1 MAIRI
6 YNTMTQQKE
15 VFEPLNPGKVGI
27 YSCGPTVY
35 DYFHLGNARAFVVPD
50 IIKRYLEYRGYQVT
64 LVQNITD
71 IDDKIIKRA
80 ADEGV
85 PTDVIVDTYT
95 EAFFEDREKLGVMK
109 ADVHPRATQ
118 HISQIIKLIEV
129 LKKKDIAYE
138 VDGDVYYDVSKFPSY
153 GKLSG
158 QNLEELEAGARVDVD
173 AKKRNPMDFA
183 LWKKAKPGEPKWS
196 SPWGEGRPGWHIEC
210 SAMSMTYLGDTFDIH
225 TGGQDLIFPHHEN
238 EIAQSEAA
246 TEAPFVK
253 YWVHNGHINVDGEKM
268 SKSLGN
274 FFTLREILEKYPA
287 DAIRFFL
294 ISSHYRSPINF
305 SDVELAQAARG
316 LERLKNTARNVM
328 DILGNRQAS
337 GEIDQHNLDE
347 FQLKIYEGLRDSKER
362 FISGMDDDFN
372 TAIAISALHDLA
384 RDMNV
389 FMNAA
394 GFVKST
400 LNMSLLALALDDF
413 VRMAEVLGIELLGT
427 SQETQDLKL
436 VDSLMAL
443 LLEVRDDARKRRDWE
458 TADKIRDQLKE
469 LNILVEDTPQG
480 GRWRM
485 S

>member
-95 EAFFEDREKLGVMK
+95 KAFFEDREKLGVMK

-118 HISQIIKLIEV
+118 HISQIIQLIEV

-158 QNLEELEAGARVDVD
+158 QNLEELEVGARVYVD

-183 LWKKAKPGEPKWS
+183 IWKKAKPGEPKWS

-210 SAMSMTYLGDTFDIH
+210 SAMSMTYLGETFDIH

-246 TEAPFVK
+246 TEVPFVK
-253 YWVHNGHINVDGEKM
+253 YWVHNGHINIDGEKM

-316 LERLKNTARNVM
+316 LERLKNTARNAM
-328 DILGNRQAS
+328 DILGDYKAS
-337 GEIDQHNLDE
+337 GEIDPHNLDE
-347 FQLKIYEGLRDSKER
+347 YQLKIYEGIINSKER
-362 FISGMDDDFN
+362 FINGMDDDFN

-413 VRMAEVLGIELLGT
+413 VPMARVLGVELLGT
-427 SQETQDLKL
+427 SQEAQDLKL
-436 VDSLMAL
+436 ADSLMTL

-458 TADKIRDQLKE
+458 TADKIRDKLKE
-469 LNILVEDTPQG
+469 LNILIEDTPQG